1 MGCRASSRVRIP
13 PFPPTL
19 INQGLS
25 SDLTKS
31 LLILD
36 ASKCLQIPIKT
47 HSPVGFWW
55 VFCFGDFLMQLEDHL
70 KLLQSQYPGR
80 VVLYAD
86 DIATILGKTKRSLD
100 GLIARDGLPFRIKKL
115 NGRWCTGILDVASWL
130 SADNEA
136 EIPPASTSAPARKRK
151 VPPVAPSSPP
161 RGRVSFAAELRKMR
175 LARSF
180 QTICNKLS
188 LLDSDDE
195 REFVAEMF
203 QSALPA
209 AILMPDSFVETDHW
223 SFEVIEIHSH
233 SVAPDFALSVRQL
246 AYGDLK

>member
-1 MGCRASSRVRIP
+1 
-13 PFPPTL
+13 
-19 INQGLS
+19 
-25 SDLTKS
+25 
-31 LLILD
+31 
-36 ASKCLQIPIKT
+36 
-47 HSPVGFWW
+47 
-55 VFCFGDFLMQLEDHL
+55 MQLEDHL

-136 EIPPASTSAPARKRK
+136 EIPPASTAAPARRRK
-151 VPPVAPSSPP
+151 SPPVAPSSPP

-195 REFVAEMF
+195 REFVAEML
-203 QSALPA
+203 QSAMPA

-223 SFEVIEIHSH
+223 FRVEECDLEERRLVVRR
-233 SVAPDFALSVRQL
+233 VAHFAGHPTSINFRTFTSDSAAILITFCEGRAVTGH
-246 AYGDLK
+246 AYRVGQMNWVFRGGDLENLLQAAGFIDPKLISVPEA

>member
-1 MGCRASSRVRIP
+1 
-13 PFPPTL
+13 
-19 INQGLS
+19 
-25 SDLTKS
+25 
-31 LLILD
+31 
-36 ASKCLQIPIKT
+36 
-47 HSPVGFWW
+47 
-55 VFCFGDFLMQLEDHL
+55 MQLEDHL

-136 EIPPASTSAPARKRK
+136 EIPPASTAAPARRRK
-151 VPPVAPSSPP
+151 SPPVAPSSPP

-195 REFVAEMF
+195 REFVAEML

-223 SFEVIEIHSH
+223 FRVEECDLEERRLVMRR
-233 SVAPDFALSVRQL
+233 VALFAGHPTSINFRTFTSDCAAILITFCEGRAVTGH
-246 AYGDLK
+246 AYRVGEMDWVFDRGDLENLLQAAGLIDPKRIRVPEAW

>member
-1 MGCRASSRVRIP
+1 
-13 PFPPTL
+13 
-19 INQGLS
+19 
-25 SDLTKS
+25 
-31 LLILD
+31 
-36 ASKCLQIPIKT
+36 
-47 HSPVGFWW
+47 
-55 VFCFGDFLMQLEDHL
+55 MQLEDHL

-136 EIPPASTSAPARKRK
+136 EIPPASTAAPARRRK
-151 VPPVAPSSPP
+151 SPPVAPSSPP

-195 REFVAEMF
+195 REFVAEML

-223 SFEVIEIHSH
+223 FRVEECDLEERRLVVRR
-233 SVAPDFALSVRQL
+233 VAHFAGHPTSINFRTFTSDSAAILITFCEGRAVTGH
-246 AYGDLK
+246 AYRVGKMDWVFDRGDLENLLQAAGLIDPKRISVSEA